1 MDILRDDIKKL
12 FRHYLA
18 ASVGSALVVSIYS
31 FVDTI
36 AVGQSVGP
44 LGTAAIAALNPIFGL
59 MVFLAVL
66 CGVGG
71 AVPMSVARGEGREE
85 KAHAMFTA
93 AVILMAGIGLLM
105 WALVWIFHEEIFRL
119 FGANDETMPYV
130 MDYGMLLIFFFPAF
144 IGSTFLSAFLRND
157 GAPDLAMKAVIA
169 GGVLN
174 IFGDWFLCF
183 PMDMGMKGA
192 AIATVAGSCL
202 QVLIMLSHFFSKSC
216 GLHFVMPSRPGKA
229 FRRILVIGFGSGVL
243 DLGTVVL
250 AIIINN
256 QIIRYGSVAALSV
269 YGVVGTV
276 GQLCQAVYR
285 GVGQALQP
293 LSSLNFGAGNRER
306 IKEAYHLSVISIA
319 VISIAMT
326 LIGELFPIEITK
338 LFIAADAEV
347 LAEAPMIY
355 RIYFTAFL
363 FMGMNVLSTYFLQ
376 SVMREKASM
385 TVAMLRSLILSGAL
399 LLVLPPVF
407 GLEGVFAAIHET
419 EHIVML
425 LALKLN
431 RQALL

>member
-1 MDILRDDIKKL
+1 
-12 FRHYLA
+12 
-18 ASVGSALVVSIYS
+18 
-31 FVDTI
+31 
-36 AVGQSVGP
+36 
-44 LGTAAIAALNPIFGL
+44 
-59 MVFLAVL
+59 
-66 CGVGG
+66 
-71 AVPMSVARGEGREE
+71 
-85 KAHAMFTA
+85 
-93 AVILMAGIGLLM
+93 
-105 WALVWIFHEEIFRL
+105 
-119 FGANDETMPYV
+119 
-130 MDYGMLLIFFFPAF
+130 
-144 IGSTFLSAFLRND
+144 
-157 GAPDLAMKAVIA
+157 
-169 GGVLN
+169 
-174 IFGDWFLCF
+174 
-183 PMDMGMKGA
+183 
-192 AIATVAGSCL
+192 
-202 QVLIMLSHFFSKSC
+202 
-216 GLHFVMPSRPGKA
+216 MPSKPGKA

-407 GLEGVFAAIHET
+407 GLEGVFAAIPAAEL
-419 EHIVML
+419 IVML